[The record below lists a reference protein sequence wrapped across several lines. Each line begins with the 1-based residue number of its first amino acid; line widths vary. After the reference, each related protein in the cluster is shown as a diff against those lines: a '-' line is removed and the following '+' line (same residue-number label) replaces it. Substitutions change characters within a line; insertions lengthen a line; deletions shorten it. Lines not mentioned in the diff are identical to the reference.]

1 MPVFH
6 KPVLLNE
13 VIGYLAPKP
22 GGVYADCT
30 LGGGGY
36 AEEILSR
43 GGPDGVLIGIDRDE
57 AAIEQASRVLSK
69 YGQRAK
75 LVRADFRDLRT
86 ILDSLGVSKLDGV
99 AYDLGVSGYQLETG
113 ERGFSLM
120 LDAPLDMRMDRS
132 QELTAADLVS
142 RLPERELADLIK
154 THSDERWARRIARRI
169 AETRARGPISTTK
182 QLADLV
188 AGAIP
193 RAAWPPGRHPA
204 TRTFQALRIAVNTE
218 TEALEKSLREGIEA
232 LSIGGRA
239 VVVSYHSGEDRI
251 VKRTFRLMSGHCE
264 CPPALPECACGA
276 KKLIKILT
284 KKPVVPSPEEIKDN
298 PRARSARLRAAEKVA
313 GNQNGG

>member
-30 LGGGGY
+30 LGGAGY
-36 AEEILSR
+36 SEEILSR
-43 GGPDGVLIGIDRDE
+43 SGPDGVLIGIDRDE
-57 AAIEQASRVLSK
+57 AAIEQASRVLSRF
-69 YGQRAK
+69 GQRAK
-75 LVRADFRDLRT
+75 LVRADFRDLSSV
-86 ILDSLGVSKLDGV
+86 LEDLGVEKLDGV
-99 AYDLGVSGYQLETG
+99 VYDLGVSSFQLESA

-142 RLPERELADLIK
+142 RLSERELEDLIRSR
-154 THSDERWARRIARRI
+154 SDERWARRIAKQI
-169 AETRARGPISTTK
+169 VGLRARRPIRTTK

-204 TRTFQALRIAVNTE
+204 TRTFQALRIAVNLE
-218 TEALEKSLREGIEA
+218 TEALEKGLREGIEA
-232 LSIGGRA
+232 LSVGGRA
-239 VVVSYHSGEDRI
+239 VVVAYHSGEDRI
-251 VKRTFRLMSGHCE
+251 IKRTLRAMSGYCE
-264 CPPALPECACGA
+264 CPPGLPECRCGA
-276 KKLIKILT
+276 KKVIEILT
-284 KKPVVPSPEEIKDN
+284 KKPVVPPPDEIVEN
-298 PRARSARLRAAEKVA
+298 PRARSARLRAAEKIAV
-313 GNQNGG
+313 NQ